1 MALENETPPC
11 PAGPQEDCSSG
22 LAEHLANTELNA
34 ETLARLTARRTPPK
48 TGRRHVYL
56 YDVEFDGELVFTNS
70 ADPACATARVLL
82 ARGITGNI
90 LMIDGKTSRPRYTV
104 NIEKAARLTVRETAR
119 EGPRFVRWK
128 PLKGGDGSPRTSE
141 RGQS

>member
-1 MALENETPPC
+1 MDTQRKAPASVAAESEGQSHSQAPSEC
-11 PAGPQEDCSSG
+11 PS
-22 LAEHLANTELNA
+22 AEAPST
-34 ETLARLTARRTPPK
+34 ARLIARRTPPK

-56 YDVEFDGELVFTNS
+56 YDVEFDGELVVTNS
-70 ADPACATARVLL
+70 AEPACAMARVLL

-90 LMIDGKTSRPRYTV
+90 LMIDGKAGRPRYTV
-104 NIEKAARLTVRETAR
+104 NIEKAARLTDRETAR